1 MGLETF
7 HKCVQ
12 AYERFLRFDEIQ
24 TSSDLI
30 KGRAVY
36 LIGLAFG
43 LIQIPNLMFMSMT
56 YGRWTADHWIS
67 IGAVALIFLGTQAL
81 RYHKQYSTYAFLY
94 SMLIIVGIAA
104 SAIPDNTGIN
114 SSLLLIL
121 IAGILLNGFISDWRW
136 VLIYSGMSL
145 LFIVLLYMN
154 TLGSAGFSEAD
165 WAVRT
170 QQRAI
175 QAGLA
180 VILVSVIV
188 CLFTVNLHRLFAT
201 LEEKV
206 EETRRAE
213 AAKSHFLANMSHEL
227 RTPLNGV
234 IGMTQLLLRTN
245 LDANQRQ
252 YAEIVNGCSKG
263 LVAIINDVLDIS
275 KLDAGKV
282 VLQHEGFDLKQML
295 DDLIDMHRPSA
306 LAKSLVLDLDWDE
319 AAPRRYYTD
328 ESRLRQ
334 IMNNLVGNAVKF
346 TDRGHVNVRVSVR
359 AVDTS
364 RMMVSFMVRDT
375 GIGIPPEFQSRVFE
389 RFEQVDNTSTSMFQG
404 TGLGLAICRD
414 LVRVFGG
421 ELRLASE
428 QGRGTTF
435 AFAIPMQIDRRS
447 PSRRREEEPRRLRKA
462 S

>member
-7 HKCVQ
+7 HNVVR
-12 AYERFLRFDEIQ
+12 AYERFLRFDELT

-30 KGRAVY
+30 KARAVY

-43 LIQIPNLMFMSMT
+43 LIQLPNLLFMSMT
-56 YGRWTADHWIS
+56 YGKWTSDHWIS
-67 IGAVALIFLGTQAL
+67 VSAVLIISTGTQAL
-81 RYHKQYSTYAFLY
+81 RYHKQFSTYAVFY
-94 SMLIIVGIAA
+94 SMLIFVGIAF
-104 SAIPDNTGIN
+104 SAIPDHTGIN

-136 VLIYSGMSL
+136 VMIYSGMSL
-145 LFIVLLYMN
+145 FFIFLLYMN
-154 TLGSAGFSEAD
+154 TLGHPDYMQGE
-165 WAVRT
+165 WAVRS

-180 VILVSVIV
+180 VMLVAVIV
-188 CLFTVNLHRLFAT
+188 CLFTVNLHRLFSA

-213 AAKSHFLANMSHEL
+213 AAKGQFLANMSHEL

-234 IGMTQLLLRTN
+234 IGMTQLLLRTE
-245 LDANQRQ
+245 LDTNQRQ

-282 VLQHEGFDLKQML
+282 VLQPEGFDLKQML

-306 LAKSLVLDLDWDE
+306 LAKNIHIDLDWDA

-346 TDRGHVNVRVSVR
+346 TESGRVNVSVSVR
-359 AVDTS
+359 AIDTN
-364 RMMVSFMVRDT
+364 RMMVSFYVRDT
-375 GIGIPPEFQSRVFE
+375 GIGIPPEFQARVFD

-421 ELRLASE
+421 DLQLASE
-428 QGRGTTF
+428 PGRGTTF
-435 AFAIPMQIDRRS
+435 AFALPLQIDRRS
-447 PSRRREEEPRRLRKA
+447 PGRRREQPPQKFRRA